1 MEQSITLRKVCSENA
16 RSSFLLIT
24 PMWEISLWMHFGEQ
38 QREHWCSTHTAVVA
52 MTWDVMRDCPGVPTC
67 TMVTDTTTLTLLRY
81 GISSVLLLLQ
91 LFSARAAPLLE
102 HLSQLLAGRML
113 PKWRSDCTFSPVLL
127 LHVCISSFL
136 FLFHFSLFFTASFS
150 KARASL
156 GFLNI
161 RGKKVFN
168 KEVLLWVSQHS
179 HVLQCLGKSAVKELD
194 SSLTTFP

>member
-1 MEQSITLRKVCSENA
+1 MEQSIALCKVCSENA

-24 PMWEISLWMHFGEQ
+24 PMWEISLWMYFREQ

-52 MTWDVMRDCPGVPTC
+52 MTWDVTRDCSGVPTC
-67 TMVTDTTTLTLLRY
+67 TTVTDTTTLTLLRY

-102 HLSQLLAGRML
+102 HLSQLLPGRML

-136 FLFHFSLFFTASFS
+136 FLFHFSLFLQLLFQ
-150 KARASL
+150 RHVPL
-156 GFLNI
+156 WGFLI
-161 RGKKVFN
+161 
-168 KEVLLWVSQHS
+168 
-179 HVLQCLGKSAVKELD
+179 
-194 SSLTTFP
+194 